1 MPPCRAVTFVGRP
14 GHSRSTAAEVASTV
28 PDRICC
34 NGPVKVEKP
43 TLDAELN
50 GLRAKFVPRGITS
63 PPRGAAAR
71 AKGSELWDV
80 TGRRYI
86 DFAGGIGVMNVGHA
100 HPHVME
106 AVRAQLER
114 ATHTSFQVVMYESY
128 LRLAE
133 RLCDVTPL
141 PGPKKAVFFTT
152 GAEAIENAVKI
163 ARAYTGRPAV
173 ISFRGSFHGR
183 TLLTLSLTGSVSPYK
198 QNFGPYAT
206 EVYQTP
212 FPYEYRGWDT
222 DRALAS
228 LESLF
233 ESEGSPKRVAAVII
247 EPVLGEGG
255 FVPALLDFQRRLRE
269 LTERHGIL
277 LIADEIQT
285 GLGRTG
291 KFFAT
296 EHSGV
301 QPDLVT
307 VAKSLAAG
315 FPLSGVVG
323 RADVMDAP
331 DPGGLGG
338 TYGGN
343 PIACAAGIAVMDVM
357 RDERLPERA
366 ARIGSIIEERMQ
378 SWAGEHEIVGDVRVV
393 GAMAG
398 MELVRDRGN
407 KEAAGKR
414 AARILAVAR
423 EKGLIVLRAGTHHN
437 VIRTLMPL
445 TIPDEQ
451 LDEGLDILGAALA
464 EVAGETQA
472 GA

>member
-1 MPPCRAVTFVGRP
+1 M
-14 GHSRSTAAEVASTV
+14 
-28 PDRICC
+28 
-34 NGPVKVEKP
+34 KVEKQS
-43 TLDAELN
+43 TSAELTE
-50 GLRAKFVPRGITS
+50 LRSKYIPRGITTAH
-63 PPRGAAAR
+63 PVIVDR
-71 AKGSELWDV
+71 AQGSELWDLD
-80 TGRRYI
+80 GKRYV

-100 HPHVME
+100 HPRVMD

-114 ATHTSFQVVMYESY
+114 ATHTSFQVVAYESY

-133 RLCDVTPL
+133 RLCEVAPL
-141 PGPKKAVFFTT
+141 PGPKKAIFFST

-163 ARAYTGRPAV
+163 ARAHTGRPAV

-183 TLLTLSLTGSVSPYK
+183 TLLALSLTGSVSPYK
-198 QNFGPYAT
+198 QNFGPYAA
-206 EVYQTP
+206 EVYQSP
-212 FPYEYRGWDT
+212 FPYEYRGWNT

-233 ESEGSPKRVAAVII
+233 ESDVSPKRVAAVII

-255 FVPALLDFQRRLRE
+255 FVPAPSDFLRRLRE
-269 LTERHGIL
+269 LTKRHDIL
-277 LIADEIQT
+277 LIADEIQS
-285 GLGRTG
+285 GFGRSG
-291 KFFAT
+291 KFFAI

-331 DPGGLGG
+331 EPGGLGG

-343 PIACAAGIAVMDVM
+343 PVACAAGLAVMDVM
-357 RDERLPERA
+357 RDEKLPERA
-366 ARIGSIIEERMQ
+366 VRIGSVVEERMQ
-378 SWAGEHEIVGDVRVV
+378 SWAKEHDLVGDVRVV

-398 MELVRDRGN
+398 MELVRDRGTKEPAD
-407 KEAAGKR
+407 KEAAAILA
-414 AARILAVAR
+414 AARD
-423 EKGLIVLRAGTHHN
+423 KGLILLRAGTHHN

-445 TIPDEQ
+445 TIPDEH
-451 LDEGLDILGAALA
+451 LHEGLDILGSALGS
-464 EVAGETQA
+464 VASKKA
-472 GA
+472 

>member
-1 MPPCRAVTFVGRP
+1 M
-14 GHSRSTAAEVASTV
+14 
-28 PDRICC
+28 
-34 NGPVKVEKP
+34 NGPVKVEKQ
-43 TLDAELN
+43 TLESELTE
-50 GLRAKFVPRGITS
+50 LRAKYVPRGITS
-63 PPRGAAAR
+63 AHPLVADR

-80 TGRRYI
+80 NGRRFV
-86 DFAGGIGVMNVGHA
+86 DFAGGIGVMNVGHG

-114 ATHTSFQVVMYESY
+114 VTHTSFQVVMYESY

-133 RLCDVTPL
+133 RLCEVAPL
-141 PGPKKAVFFTT
+141 EGPKKAIFFST
-152 GAEAIENAVKI
+152 GAEAVENAVKI
-163 ARAYTGRPAV
+163 ARAFTGRPAV

-206 EVYQTP
+206 EIYQSP
-212 FPYEYRGWDT
+212 FPYEYRGWNT
-222 DRALAS
+222 ERALAS

-233 ESEGSPKRVAAVII
+233 DSEVSPTRVAAVII

-255 FVPALLDFQRRLRE
+255 FVPAPPEFLRRLRE
-269 LTERHGIL
+269 LTSRHGIL
-277 LIADEIQT
+277 LIADEIQS
-285 GLGRTG
+285 GFGRTG
-291 KFFAT
+291 KFFAI
-296 EHSGV
+296 EHAGV

-323 RADVMDAP
+323 RAEVMDAP

-343 PIACAAGIAVMDVM
+343 PVACAAGVAVMDVM
-357 RDERLPERA
+357 RDEKLPERA
-366 ARIGSIIEERMQ
+366 VRIGSVLEERMH
-378 SWAGEHEIVGDVRVV
+378 SWAAEHDIVGDVRVV

-398 MELVRDRGN
+398 MELVRDRAT
-407 KEAAGKR
+407 KEPADKET
-414 AARILAVAR
+414 ARVLAVAR
-423 EKGLIVLRAGTHHN
+423 EKGLILLRAGTHHN

-445 TIPDEQ
+445 NIPDEQ
-451 LDEGLDILGAALA
+451 LHEGLDILGAALS
-464 EVAGETQA
+464 EVAAETKSVHK
-472 GA
+472 

>member
-1 MPPCRAVTFVGRP
+1 MTVGHRT
-14 GHSRSTAAEVASTV
+14 SEAEFAA
-28 PDRICC
+28 
-34 NGPVKVEKP
+34 
-43 TLDAELN
+43 
-50 GLRAKFVPRGITS
+50 LRAKYVPRGITS
-63 PPRGAAAR
+63 AHPVTTDR

-80 TGRRYI
+80 SGKRYI

-100 HPHVME
+100 HPRVMQ
-106 AVRAQLER
+106 AVQEQLDR
-114 ATHTSFQVVMYESY
+114 ATHTSFQVVHYESY

-133 RLCDVTPL
+133 RLCEVAPIDGDT
-141 PGPKKAVFFTT
+141 KAIFFST

-163 ARAYTGRPAV
+163 ARAATGREAV
-173 ISFRGSFHGR
+173 ISFRGAFHGR
-183 TLLTLSLTGSVSPYK
+183 TLLALSLTGSVQPYK
-198 QNFGPYAT
+198 QDFGPYAA

-212 FPYEYRGWDT
+212 FPYAYRGWNT
-222 DRALAS
+222 EAALADLNDL
-228 LESLF
+228 LES
-233 ESEGSPKRVAAVII
+233 EVSPKRVAAIVI

-255 FVPALLDFQRRLRE
+255 FVPAPFDFLRGLRQ
-269 LTERHGIL
+269 LTARHGIL

-285 GLGRTG
+285 GFGRTG
-291 KFFAT
+291 RFFAV

-301 QPDLVT
+301 QPDLIT

-323 RADVMDAP
+323 RAEVMDAP

-343 PIACAAGIAVMDVM
+343 PVACAAGLAVMDVM

-366 ARIGSIIEERMQ
+366 ARIGSVVEERMQ
-378 SWAGEHEIVGDVRVV
+378 SWAQDNDLVGEVRGL
-393 GAMAG
+393 GAMMG
-398 MELVRDRGN
+398 MELVRDRKT
-407 KEAAGKR
+407 KEPADRETATVLAA
-414 AARILAVAR
+414 AR
-423 EKGLIVLRAGTHHN
+423 EKGLIVLRCGVHHN

-451 LDEGLDILGAALA
+451 LEEGLDILGASL
-464 EVAGETQA
+464 